1 LFQYLT
7 RLTRKTSPSTA
18 GIKTIPVPGIGE
30 VLCRKHRGARRITLH
45 VSASRG
51 VWVTLPFHQ
60 SFRDAE
66 NVVKLNR
73 QWIEQTYNKAKQAH
87 EQAQPLRDKLAAI
100 DTLQAKKEL
109 TLRLGE
115 LAHKNGFCFRRVSI
129 RNQRTRWG
137 SCSSKQCISLNIKLM
152 LLPEELQD
160 YVMLHELVHTRVHNH
175 SPAFY
180 AELDKLAQN
189 RRHLT
194 ARLKEIR
201 LHEL

>member
-7 RLTRKTSPSTA
+7 RFTKKNPRSTP

-87 EQAQPLRDKLAAI
+87 EQAQPLRDKLASLDAS
-100 DTLQAKKEL
+100 QAKRVL
-109 TLRLGE
+109 TVRLDE
-115 LAHKNGFCFRRVSI
+115 LAQQHGFSFRRVSI

-137 SCSSKQCISLNIKLM
+137 SCSSKHCISLNIKLM
-152 LLPEELQD
+152 LLTEELRD

-175 SPAFY
+175 SPTFY
-180 AELDKLAQN
+180 AELDKVAQN

-194 ARLKEIR
+194 ARLKEIS

>member
-1 LFQYLT
+1 M
-7 RLTRKTSPSTA
+7 
-18 GIKTIPVPGIGE
+18 
-30 VLCRKHRGARRITLH
+30 CRKHRGARRITVH

-51 VWVTLPFHQ
+51 VWVTLPFYQ

-73 QWIEQTYNKAKQAH
+73 QWIERTYKKAKHDH

-100 DTLQAKKEL
+100 DALQAKRSL

-115 LAHKNGFCFRRVSI
+115 LAQRHGFCFRRVSI

-137 SCSSKQCISLNIKLM
+137 SCSSKQCISLNVKLM
-152 LLPEELQD
+152 LLPEELRD

-180 AELDKLAQN
+180 AELDKVAEN

-194 ARLKEIR
+194 TRLKEIS